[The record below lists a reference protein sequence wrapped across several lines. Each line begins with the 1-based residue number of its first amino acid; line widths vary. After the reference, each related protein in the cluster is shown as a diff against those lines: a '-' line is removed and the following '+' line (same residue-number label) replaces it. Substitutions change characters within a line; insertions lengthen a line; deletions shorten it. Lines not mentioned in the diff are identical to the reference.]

1 MKKPL
6 GIVVLLVVLL
16 AGFAFAPA
24 ASAQDDMVHVC
35 DSSTILLLYIAEYEF
50 GYTNADMDLASF
62 EKGQYAPLFDM
73 MMAMMDSGEMMEE
86 EMMEVDEATMA
97 EVQAEVDGMV
107 MSENLLP
114 SGIEGEDEACTALR
128 ADLEKFVLSHYLM
141 ESMMMEEGQ

>member
-73 MMAMMDSGEMMEE
+73 MMDSGEMMEE

-97 EVQAEVDGMV
+97 QVQAEVDGMV

-141 ESMMMEEGQ
+141 ASMMMEEGQ

>member
-35 DSSTILLLYIAEYEF
+35 DSSTILLLYIAEYEL
-50 GYTNADMDLASF
+50 GYTNADMDLATF

-73 MMAMMDSGEMMEE
+73 MMDSGEMMEE

>member
-6 GIVVLLVVLL
+6 GIVALLVVLL

-35 DSSTILLLYIAEYEF
+35 DSSTILLLYIAEYEL
-50 GYTNADMDLASF
+50 GYTNADMDLATF

-73 MMAMMDSGEMMEE
+73 MMDSGEMMEE

>member
-1 MKKPL
+1 MKKRL
-6 GIVVLLVVLL
+6 GIVALLVVLL

-73 MMAMMDSGEMMEE
+73 MMDSGEMMEE

>member
-1 MKKPL
+1 MKKRL
-6 GIVVLLVVLL
+6 GIVALLVVLL

-24 ASAQDDMVHVC
+24 VSAQDDMVHVC

-73 MMAMMDSGEMMEE
+73 MMDSGEMMEE

-97 EVQAEVDGMV
+97 QVQAEVDGMV

-141 ESMMMEEGQ
+141 ASMMMEEGQ

>member
-1 MKKPL
+1 MKKRL
-6 GIVVLLVVLL
+6 GIIALLVVLL

-50 GYTNADMDLASF
+50 GYTNADMDLATF

-73 MMAMMDSGEMMEE
+73 MMDSGEMMEE

-141 ESMMMEEGQ
+141 ASMMMEEGQ